1 MKGHAATKE
10 HINNAMAHRT
20 FGRTRIDEALDHAH
34 EIARKNHNAQVKRN
48 REGMTT
54 LIDLTCFLGSHGL
67 SFRGHN
73 EQHDSVNKGNYK
85 DLCEF
90 IASRDVAFAD
100 FVNNNSVFSG
110 TSASIQN
117 ELIEVIGSFMIEE
130 IFREVQNAEFISVMV
145 DETTDVARKSQLAT
159 TFRYCLKDGT
169 PVERFVDLCDA
180 SNDKTAVALAREV
193 VSLLEKFSVTPEKLV
208 AQTYDGAHVMSGVA
222 GGTQAIVKKL
232 YRDADYIL
240 CKAHVLN
247 LVLLHACN
255 YQDTRKFLTTLSTL
269 ASFFTQSPK
278 RDSELKNYIQRKIP
292 NVCKVKWAY
301 TSRMVNIVEAHYSE
315 LTTCLGEMYLGNI
328 KWDGETCSLA
338 RGLHSFMLEFDTIF
352 YLKVFSAVFSFT
364 DILYQTLQT
373 KELDYIECGKSVR
386 NTHENI
392 SNLQTDKKYKAIWQ
406 ECLEITGETS
416 DGNRYDQYFKKY
428 NAVITRIISEFDQR
442 FADLI

>member
-1 MKGHAATKE
+1 M
-10 HINNAMAHRT
+10 
-20 FGRTRIDEALDHAH
+20 
-34 EIARKNHNAQVKRN
+34 
-48 REGMTT
+48 
-54 LIDLTCFLGSHGL
+54 
-67 SFRGHN
+67 
-73 EQHDSVNKGNYK
+73 
-85 DLCEF
+85 
-90 IASRDVAFAD
+90 
-100 FVNNNSVFSG
+100 
-110 TSASIQN
+110 
-117 ELIEVIGSFMIEE
+117 
-130 IFREVQNAEFISVMV
+130 
-145 DETTDVARKSQLAT
+145 
-159 TFRYCLKDGT
+159 
-169 PVERFVDLCDA
+169 DLCDV

-232 YRDADYIL
+232 YRDADYIH

-315 LTTCLGEMYLGNI
+315 LPSCLGEMYLGNV
-328 KWDGETCSLA
+328 KWVGETCSLA

-386 NTHENI
+386 NTRENI

-406 ECLEITGETS
+406 ECLEITGETY

-442 FADLI
+442 FADLNKRSYLSLLDCSKFSGYCEQFPKDLVDAICSRYTGFDKVKLGNELKVFYSKEEFSGKKVPEIMQILMEKNLEDIFSEISRLVRLVLTLPSTTASVERSFSILRRLKSYLRSTMGDNRLKWLMLMAVESSLLHKLQHQSGFSDEIIDRFARRADRRIPLLYK